1 MGIFIGFLW
10 FLIVLKGIL
19 NTNNS
24 FRNLFK
30 KFGVINTITDDHIN
44 DNNYNC
50 NTKIEKQFEALSQK
64 QKTISDLNNK
74 IKMFKENMQNMEFI
88 KNIDEKDSQNNNFKK
103 KIEDSIEN
111 QINKIINNDNLKNL
125 SENDIELLDQYIG
138 QINKKNK

>member
-125 SENDIELLDQYIG
+125 SENDIELLDQDIG

>member
-1 MGIFIGFLW
+1 M
-10 FLIVLKGIL
+10 
-19 NTNNS
+19 
-24 FRNLFK
+24 
-30 KFGVINTITDDHIN
+30 
-44 DNNYNC
+44 Y
-50 NTKIEKQFEALSQK
+50 TKIEKQFEALSQK

>member
-30 KFGVINTITDDHIN
+30 RFGVINTITDDHIN